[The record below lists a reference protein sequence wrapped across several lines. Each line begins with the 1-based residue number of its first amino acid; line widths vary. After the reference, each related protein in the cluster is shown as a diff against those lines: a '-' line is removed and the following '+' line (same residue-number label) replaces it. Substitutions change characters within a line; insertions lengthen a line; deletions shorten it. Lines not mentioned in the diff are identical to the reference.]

1 MTNKGLVGFNQ
12 IGKLLIFFNK
22 DFHIAFF
29 SVQSGEDWLFK
40 GEIFGKDATRVLTGL
55 NGK

>member
-1 MTNKGLVGFNQ
+1 VGFYQ
-12 IGKLLIFFNK
+12 IGKFLIFFNK

-29 SVQSGEDWLFK
+29 SVQCGEYWLIK
-40 GEIFGKDATRVLTGL
+40 GKIFGKDATRVLTGL